1 MYSGP
6 IPLVRQ
12 VGRVPSMRVP
22 LDRAQEARFQRLLED
37 IVLIDMHEHPV
48 VLPEAPERFGEY
60 LRGPSYAWGYEAVR
74 AGGWGAVCT
83 ANAFRAAAR
92 SGDMS
97 FVRFEDVV
105 DEVAEMVAD
114 AAANPDQVA
123 LVHNAGEIE
132 AAHAG
137 GVPGFL
143 PTVEHLGIGHD
154 LRQIDVLYALG
165 VRLAGLTYA
174 KRNLLGDGLLER
186 TDAGLSELA
195 MAAIARMNDL
205 GMAVD
210 LSHAGYATAREAIA
224 CSGKASS
231 VPQLMHSASWSL
243 MIRPQP
249 GHRRRNSW
257 LSQR

>member
-37 IVLIDMHEHPV
+37 IVLIYMHEHPV

-60 LRGPSYAWGYEAVR
+60 LRGPSYRWGFEAVR
-74 AGGWGAVCT
+74 AGGWTAVCT

-97 FVRFEDVV
+97 FVDFDDLT
-105 DEVAEMVAD
+105 DELAEMLSDVR
-114 AAANPDQVA
+114 AAAPAVA
-123 LVHNAGEIE
+123 LVSDADGIE
-132 AAHAG
+132 AARRRGA
-137 GVPGFL
+137 VAFL
-143 PTVEHLGIGHD
+143 PTLEHLGIGHELRRLD
-154 LRQIDVLYALG
+154 LLYAMG

-210 LSHAGYATAREAIA
+210 
-224 CSGKASS
+224 
-231 VPQLMHSASWSL
+231 
-243 MIRPQP
+243 
-249 GHRRRNSW
+249 
-257 LSQR
+257 